1 MLPNAGANKF
11 EVRGVKVVIEPDE
24 NNAAVLSDERFSP
37 VKKEANNEVHVAP
50 DLPEESHLSVNQCSK
65 LKTDSATK
73 FNKEKTRDQCGLSR
87 NEAAFKLEVAVCKKK
102 AAERKEAFDK
112 TS

>member
-1 MLPNAGANKF
+1 MKIMQQYFPMNAF
-11 EVRGVKVVIEPDE
+11 
-24 NNAAVLSDERFSP
+24 LLL
-37 VKKEANNEVHVAP
+37 KKEANDEVHVAP

-65 LKTDSATK
+65 LKTDSATN

-87 NEAAFKLEVAVCKKK
+87 NEAAFKLEVAVRKKK

-112 TS
+112 TN